1 VWGFRRELPL
11 LFCIRQI
18 IVTFLDFQ
26 SPDAQDD
33 VGYPFEDADRREMPF
48 FFFFCMQRSGGFRK
62 AVEFSLA

>member
-33 VGYPFEDADRREMPF
+33 VGYPFEDADRREMPCF
-48 FFFFCMQRSGGFRK
+48 FFLHAEKWRISQGG
-62 AVEFSLA
+62 